1 MPGATP
7 KTSITFD
14 DVFNEKRIETVFE
27 GVYWYELVRLY
38 YFNPA
43 KAKAII
49 NAQDKGS
56 YTVTHVAGTE
66 APRQYTAT
74 YNSVTYPVSDQT
86 MFLPLPEAEVIK
98 APNLLNPPVPFDFSK
113 FPE

>member
-1 MPGATP
+1 
-7 KTSITFD
+7 
-14 DVFNEKRIETVFE
+14 VFE

-43 KAKAII
+43 KAKEII

-56 YTVTHVAGTE
+56 YTLTHVAGTE
-66 APRQYTAT
+66 GPRQYTAT

-86 MFLPLPEAEVIK
+86 MFLPMPEAEIIK
-98 APNLLNPPVPFDFSK
+98 APNLLKEPVAFDFSVI
-113 FPE
+113 PD